1 MRPGAQA
8 LIAAAATALST
19 VSAPARADSRDDDVL
34 EARQVVVT
42 APSVDGTV
50 RTTPHGVSVI
60 TAAEIERS
68 TATSVGDLL
77 AREANLNLRSLF
89 GSDKRAT
96 IDLRGMGDTAGSNV
110 LVLVDGERLNEN
122 DLSGAD
128 LSVVPLSRIERI
140 EIIRGGGAVRYGNG
154 AVGGVINIST
164 RRAQPGAGTVD
175 ILARGGSYQTG
186 DVRLNAGASAGAWA
200 GNVNVSAYDTNGYRQ
215 NSFVTAKD
223 VSAELRW
230 LPERDTGLV
239 DSYLRASY
247 HEDTSGL
254 PGPVSAQ
261 AFSGSEAQRR
271 ASNAPYDESS
281 TVDQRVTAGG
291 TVDFGRAGRLV
302 VQATY
307 RDRENPFVIGFNPAI
322 SLDAQRSLIE
332 SKRGDLSA
340 RYSVAT
346 DAFGLPQKFEAG
358 IDGQR
363 ADYGR
368 SENGEN
374 IVGSSTRRV
383 GRLASFGVWAGT
395 TLSLSP
401 ALALNAGVRGDW
413 SDTREQSQNYT
424 SGDCQTVTTIVQVDV
439 DPGPG
444 VILVPVPVIQQ
455 VGCTDA
461 YRTVSS
467 RDSSARNR
475 GVEVGLTWQPT
486 TRVTAFGSYTRNFRN
501 PNVDELLLASADL
514 RAQTGHTL
522 EAGVRLGLGDS
533 LEASATV
540 FQMTIDDEIFYGRDP
555 STGLIVNRNSDLP
568 TRRTGTELEL
578 RWRAHPT
585 LTLRGSLG
593 YVIARFE
600 GPETYVPL
608 VPRTTA
614 STELLWSPREWLRGS
629 FSARYVGSRYDGND
643 PNNNLYPVLPSY
655 VVCDLAVRVP
665 RGRWL
670 WSAVVANLFDEVYS
684 TIGYSATYYPMPG
697 RSFYLEARYRF

>member
-19 VSAPARADSRDDDVL
+19 VSTPARADSRDDDVL

-77 AREANLNLRSLF
+77 AREANLNLRSF
-89 GSDKRAT
+89 SGSDKRAT

-154 AVGGVINIST
+154 AVGGVINIIT

-261 AFSGSEAQRR
+261 AFNGSEAQRR

-281 TVDQRVTAGG
+281 TVDQRVTAGS

-322 SLDAQRSLIE
+322 PPDAQRSLIE
-332 SKRGDLSA
+332 SKRGDLSV
-340 RYSVAT
+340 RYSVAV

-383 GRLASFGVWAGT
+383 GRLASFGAWAGT
-395 TLSLSP
+395 TLSLSQT
-401 ALALNAGVRGDW
+401 LALNAGVRGDW
-413 SDTREQSQNYT
+413 SDTREQSQNYA

-444 VILVPVPVIQQ
+444 VILVPVPVLQQ
-455 VGCTDA
+455 VRCTDA
-461 YRTVSS
+461 YRTISS